1 MRQSLLIIA
10 LVALLPFVADAQFG
24 NILNKVKN
32 KSKQRADQKVDKEI
46 DKTLDQIEGKKTA
59 EPAAS
64 DKKTTPTPAATTEEP
79 ALKSFTKYDFIPGDS
94 VLYYDNFDGEALAEL
109 PTGWNTSGSGEVA
122 TLDKFPGNW
131 LRLHKQF
138 TYLTSNQKQ
147 FGENYTLEFDVILQL
162 KNNGWGYPELIFG
175 VFNTKDEPTGGND
188 FLRDAKKRNGASI
201 VTIMPGEYYGSR
213 VRLNSFIENKPDF
226 KSDNKAY
233 EALQKSYGTPVHVA
247 VQVQKERFR
256 MWINQDK
263 IFDVPKGAPAGQI
276 MNQLFFEV
284 GHTNYAEAQYA
295 VYISNIKV
303 ATGKPDTRHKLMEE
317 GKFSTTGI
325 LFDFQSAVIKP
336 ESYAVVKEIA
346 GVLKENPTARVKVL
360 GHTSSDGDDKA
371 NMELSKKR
379 SAAVKDM
386 LVAEFSID
394 TARIE
399 TEGKGETE
407 PVADNKTKEGKAQ
420 NRRVEFVK
428 L

>member
-1 MRQSLLIIA
+1 MKQRFLFIV
-10 LVALLPFVADAQFG
+10 LVALLPFAADAQFN

-32 KSKQRADQKVDKEI
+32 KSKQRADNKIDKEI

-59 EPAAS
+59 EPSAE
-64 DKKTTPTPAATTEEP
+64 KKTTAPAETKTEEP
-79 ALKSFTKYDFIPGDS
+79 AVKSFTKYDFIPGDS
-94 VLYYDNFDGEALAEL
+94 VLYYDNFDGEAIAEL
-109 PTGWNTSGSGEVA
+109 PTAWNTSGSGEVA

-131 LRLHKQF
+131 LRLHKPF
-138 TYLTSNQKQ
+138 SYLSSNQKE
-147 FGENYTLEFDVILQL
+147 FKENYTLEFDVILQL
-162 KNNGWGYPELIFG
+162 KNNGWMFPEFKFG
-175 VFNTKDEPTGGND
+175 VFATKDEPNSGNN
-188 FLRDAKKRNGASI
+188 FLKDYKKNAAAI
-201 VTIMPGEYYGSR
+201 VTVMPGDYYGSK
-213 VRLNSFIENKPDF
+213 VRLNSYIENKSDF
-226 KSDNKAY
+226 TSDNKAY
-233 EALQKSYGTPVHVA
+233 EALQKSYGVPVHIA

-256 MWINQDK
+256 MWINEDK
-263 IFDVPKGAPAGQI
+263 IFDVPKGVPAGQL

-284 GHTNYAEAQYA
+284 GHTNYPEHQYA
-295 VYISNIKV
+295 IYISNIKV

-346 GVLKENPTARVKVL
+346 GVLKDNPSAKIKVF

-386 LVAEFSID
+386 LVSEFSID
-394 TARIE
+394 GGRIE

-407 PVADNKTKEGKAQ
+407 PIGDNKTKEGKAQ
-420 NRRVEFVK
+420 NRRVEFIK